1 MEIFNWYN
9 DTEFLDF
16 TLFIMNIMD
25 YFIVVGVFS
34 FFILFSL
41 GSDQYSKR
49 KVLNFSFYK
58 VFFLT
63 MFFLFLNYFF
73 NLYLNNI
80 TLFIITL
87 STVFLLFFNINKKS
101 LKYISISLLV
111 FLYCINLIYQYSLY
125 TLIHMGDF
133 LLIDLNLNTLE
144 YNFKHFFSIYNKN
157 ENIVSLFHN

>member
-58 VFFLT
+58 RIY
-63 MFFLFLNYFF
+63 LF
-73 NLYLNNI
+73 
-80 TLFIITL
+80 
-87 STVFLLFFNINKKS
+87 
-101 LKYISISLLV
+101 
-111 FLYCINLIYQYSLY
+111 LY
-125 TLIHMGDF
+125 TL
-133 LLIDLNLNTLE
+133 
-144 YNFKHFFSIYNKN
+144 NFFVFVFWIYVFFMVCKKHQISIK
-157 ENIVSLFHN
+157 